1 LEIRCAVACI
11 VFLCFRSY
19 EIKDALHDLVPTASN
34 DEIDSALSNACG
46 NADEAAEQL
55 LGQLHLYQE

>member
-1 LEIRCAVACI
+1 MDWKLDVPLH
-11 VFLCFRSY
+11 VLFFLCFRSY

-46 NADEAAEQL
+46 NMLMRQ
-55 LGQLHLYQE
+55 QNSY

>member
-1 LEIRCAVACI
+1 MCR
-11 VFLCFRSY
+11 CFRSY
-19 EIKDALHDLVPTASN
+19 EIKDALHDLVPIASN

-55 LGQLHLYQE
+55 LGQLQLYRE